1 MTGHDVIIV
10 GGGPGGSTAG
20 ALLARAGRR
29 GLILEKET
37 FPRFQ
42 IGESLLPFGNAILEQ
57 SGAWEKVRAAGF
69 IPKLGA
75 EFVTGNGAYRQ
86 RFWFRDGLFPEYPA
100 TYQVERAT
108 FDEILLRHAA
118 ESGCEVR
125 QGTAA
130 TAVQLDASGATVTLA
145 GGATVRS
152 RWLVDASGR
161 ATFLARTLQVPR
173 ERIEMPRRVAIYGH
187 FENVFRYDGEAA
199 GHIVLVRLA
208 GGGWCWFIP
217 FAGVKTSVG
226 LVMSREQFQQLGGDA
241 AAVFAQVVAEAPELS
256 YRLRDA
262 RRVGEL
268 RVTGDY
274 TYGYE
279 QLAFPRALLVGDAGT
294 FIDPIFSSGVFLALH
309 SAANAARLIVA
320 AGDGP
325 LSARAQRGYTRELHR
340 LRDIYLRMI
349 RAYYD
354 NDSFAVF
361 MQPTKRL
368 KLVQTVNGILAGY
381 SGRRFGM
388 WWRLELF
395 HLICRLQHRVRLAP
409 PLDFAAPAQTPA
421 PS

>member
-1 MTGHDVIIV
+1 MTSYDVIII

-29 GLILEKET
+29 VLILEKEQ
-37 FPRFQ
+37 FPRFK

-75 EFVTGNGAYRQ
+75 EFTTGTGAYRQ

-108 FDEILLRHAA
+108 FDDILLRHAA

-130 TAVQLDASGATVTLA
+130 TAVQLDEAGATVTLA
-145 GGATVRS
+145 GGTAVRS

-161 ATFLARTLQVPR
+161 ATFVARALQVPR
-173 ERIEMPRRVAIYGH
+173 EPIEMPRRVAIYGH
-187 FENVFRYDGEAA
+187 FENVFRYGGEAA

-208 GGGWCWFIP
+208 SGGWCWFIP

-226 LVMSREQFQQLGGDA
+226 LVMSREQFQQLGGEP
-241 AAVFAQVVAEAPELS
+241 AAVFARVVAEAPELS

-274 TYGYE
+274 TYGFE

-309 SAANAARLIVA
+309 SAANAARLILA

-325 LSARAQRGYTRELHR
+325 LSARAQRQYTRELHR
-340 LRDIYLRMI
+340 LRNIYLRMI

-354 NDSFAVF
+354 NDSFAIF

-409 PLDFAAPAQTPA
+409 PLDFAAPARPPA
-421 PS
+421 TS

>member
-1 MTGHDVIIV
+1 MTEFDVIII

-29 GLILEKET
+29 VLILEKEQ
-37 FPRFQ
+37 FPRFK

-75 EFVTGNGAYRQ
+75 EFTTGTGAYRQ
-86 RFWFRDGLFPEYPA
+86 RFWFRDGLFPEYA
-100 TYQVERAT
+100 GTYQVERAK
-108 FDEILLRHAA
+108 FDEILLQHAA
-118 ESGCEVR
+118 DSGCEVR
-125 QGTAA
+125 QGVAA
-130 TAVQLDASGATVTLA
+130 SGVQLDDEGATVTVA
-145 GGATVRS
+145 DGATVRG
-152 RWLVDASGR
+152 RWLIDASGR
-161 ATFLARTLQVPR
+161 ETVVARALQVPR
-173 ERIEMPRRVAIYGH
+173 ERIEMPKKIAIYGH
-187 FENVFRYDGEAA
+187 FEGVFRYEGDAA

-208 GGGWCWFIP
+208 TGWCWFIP
-217 FAGVKTSVG
+217 FAGTKTSVG
-226 LVMSREQFQQLGGDA
+226 LVTTLEHFRQLGGEPATVFDA
-241 AAVFAQVVAEAPELS
+241 VVADAPELS
-256 YRLRDA
+256 HRLRGA

-268 RVTGDY
+268 RVTSDY

-279 QLAFPRALLVGDAGT
+279 RLAFPRALLVGDAGT
-294 FIDPIFSSGVFLALH
+294 FIDPIFSSGVFIALH
-309 SAANAARLIVA
+309 SAAHAARLIVA
-320 AGDGP
+320 AGDRP

-340 LRDIYLRMI
+340 LRNIYLRMI

-395 HLICRLQHRVRLAP
+395 HLICRLQQRVRLAK

-421 PS
+421 SS